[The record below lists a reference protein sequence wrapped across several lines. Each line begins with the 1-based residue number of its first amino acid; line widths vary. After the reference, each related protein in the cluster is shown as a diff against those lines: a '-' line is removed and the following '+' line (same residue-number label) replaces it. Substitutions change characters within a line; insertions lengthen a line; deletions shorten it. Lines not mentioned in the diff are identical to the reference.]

1 MSHAQPRSV
10 AAGVE
15 PAPRANLV
23 VAVLAFGGI
32 VVSLMQ
38 TLVIPIVP
46 ELPKL
51 LNASAS
57 DATWAVTATLLAAA
71 VATPV
76 MGRLGDMY
84 GKRRMLLVSLLTLV
98 VGSVVAA
105 LSDQLAPMIV
115 GRALQ
120 GLASGVIPL
129 GISIMRD
136 ELPAER
142 LGSATA
148 LMSASLGI
156 GGALGLPAAA
166 LIADHF
172 DWHLLFWTSAAL
184 GVVALVLVPVF
195 VPESRVRTGGR
206 FDLPGAV
213 GMAVGLIC
221 LLLGI
226 SKGADWGWTSGTT
239 LGLFATAV
247 VVLVGWGLFELR
259 VSEPLV
265 DLRTTARRQVLVTN
279 LASMAFGFSM
289 FAMSLVLPQLLQ
301 LPEATGYGL
310 GKSLL
315 DAGLVMAPTGLVM
328 MAMAPVSALIS
339 KKWGAKVTLMIGA
352 VIVAAGYGLG
362 VVMMSEVWQL
372 VVVSCVVGAGIG
384 FAYGAMPALI
394 MGAVEPGETAAANSL
409 NTLMRSIGTSTAS
422 AVAGVILA
430 QMTTGFHGVALP
442 SENGFKVVMGVG
454 AGAAVLAFGV
464 AAFIPRRRTVG
475 EVAGA
480 GDGAGAGAGGGAAA
494 DTGIGVAAGAPDAR
508 ASAPESYGADAP
520 ESYGADAPAS
530 AGAGPRAV
538 TTPDARAVGAAV
550 AVPLSRAVAE
560 LVATVP
566 NLGDGVPG
574 GTGRPVR
581 GQVRGTENVPVP
593 GAAVTL
599 ISLDGRQLGRAVAD
613 ADGTYEV
620 QAPGEGTYVLLA
632 AADGL
637 QPQATTVVA
646 GATPVS
652 YDILLTGT
660 SGLAGVVRAADGG
673 APVAGAV
680 VIVTDVRGDVL
691 ATTRTD
697 GLGEFALAELVPGA
711 VTVAVSS
718 PKHRPLAL
726 PVQIAGTGVT
736 RIEAELQP
744 GAHVR
749 GIVRGA
755 GFPLGDARVTLVDAA
770 GNVVATTT
778 TGTDGAY
785 AFSDLDSGQYTV
797 IATGYPPRA
806 TGVSLAGDLDGHDI
820 ELAHAE

>member
-1 MSHAQPRSV
+1 MSHAQPRPVV
-10 AAGVE
+10 AGESA
-15 PAPRANLV
+15 APRANVV

-51 LNASAS
+51 LDASAS
-57 DATWAVTATLLAAA
+57 NAAWAVTATLLAAA

-84 GKRRMLLVSLLTLV
+84 GKRLMLLTSLVMLV

-105 LSDQLAPMIV
+105 LSDSLVPMIV

-148 LMSASLGI
+148 LMSASLGV

-172 DWHLLFWTSAAL
+172 DWHMLFWTSAAL
-184 GVVALVLVPVF
+184 GVVAAVFVLLL
-195 VPESRVRTGGR
+195 VPESKVRTGGR
-206 FDLPGAV
+206 FDLLGAL
-213 GMAVGLIC
+213 GMAAGLVC

-226 SKGADWGWTSGTT
+226 SKGADWGWGSGTT
-239 LGLFATAV
+239 LGLFTAAV
-247 VVLVGWGLFELR
+247 VVLLAWGFYELR
-259 VSEPLV
+259 TGAPLV

-279 LASMAFGFSM
+279 LASIAFGFSM

-301 LPEATGYGL
+301 LPQATGYGL

-328 MAMAPVSALIS
+328 MATAPLSALVS
-339 KKWGAKVTLMIGA
+339 KNFGPKITLMCGA
-352 VIVAAGYGLG
+352 VIVATGYGLNI
-362 VVMMSEVWQL
+362 VLMDAVWQL
-372 VVVSCVVGAGIG
+372 ILVSCIIGAGIG

-394 MGAVEPGETAAANSL
+394 MGAVDPHETAAANSL

-430 QMTTGFHGVALP
+430 QMTNTFGTATVP
-442 SENGFKVVMGVG
+442 SENGFKVVMAVG
-454 AGAAVLAFGV
+454 SGAAVLALLV
-464 AAFIPRRRTVG
+464 AAFIPRRKP
-475 EVAGA
+475 
-480 GDGAGAGAGGGAAA
+480 AAA
-494 DTGIGVAAGAPDAR
+494 LAGQAPAVAASTALPPAPA
-508 ASAPESYGADAP
+508 APVTVSVAEDGIRVHGRVRGAD
-520 ESYGADAPAS
+520 
-530 AGAGPRAV
+530 
-538 TTPDARAVGAAV
+538 
-550 AVPLSRAVAE
+550 
-560 LVATVP
+560 
-566 NLGDGVPG
+566 
-574 GTGRPVR
+574 GTGVGR
-581 GQVRGTENVPVP
+581 
-593 GAAVTL
+593 AAVTL
-599 ISLDGRQLGRAVAD
+599 ISLGGRQLGRAVAD
-613 ADGTYEV
+613 AEGGYAVE
-620 QAPGEGTYVLLA
+620 APGEGTYVLIA
-632 AADGL
+632 SADGC
-637 QPQATTVVA
+637 QPQATTLVVS
-646 GATPVS
+646 TDPVA
-652 YDILLTGT
+652 YDVLLSGT
-660 SGLAGVVRAADGG
+660 SGLAGLVRAADSG

-680 VIVTDVRGDVL
+680 VVVTDVRGDVL
-691 ATTRTD
+691 ATQQTD
-697 GLGEFALAELVPGA
+697 GLGEFAVGDLVPGT
-711 VTVAVSS
+711 VTLAVSS

-726 PVQIAGTGVT
+726 PVEIAGTGIT
-736 RIEAELQP
+736 RIEVELRP

-749 GIVRGA
+749 GTVRGT
-755 GFPLGDARVTLVDAA
+755 GGPLGDARVTLVDAA

-778 TGTDGAY
+778 TGDDGAY

-797 IATGYPPRA
+797 IATGYPPQA
-806 TGVSLAGDLDGHDI
+806 AGVVVSGADVHDHDI
-820 ELAHAE
+820 ELTHPRA